1 MNKKKYMM
9 MAAFLCA
16 TTTAMAAPVNITTEQ
31 SYNSKALQSEGH
43 APLETSASVV
53 SSDKEYRLRQGDE
66 LTIQVVQQADLGTRN
81 GNDIMYTVRPDGYV
95 SFPMVGAVKADGLT
109 VDEFT
114 AQLQQ
119 GLSRYI
125 INPDITVNV
134 TKLGGVRVYVFGEI
148 NKPGAYTLTKSSTVI
163 DAIGAAGS
171 FNWDTAKKKIYLI
184 HQDNPEKSIPIN
196 LNRILQTGD
205 MSENYI
211 MREGDVLYL
220 TKNSRINFARDI
232 APILTGAYM
241 VSRIGKD

>member
-1 MNKKKYMM
+1 MNKKQYMM

-16 TTTAMAAPVNITTEQ
+16 TTTSMAAPVNVTTEQ
-31 SYNSKALQSEGH
+31 SYNAKALQTEGH
-43 APLETSASVV
+43 VPLETSASVV

-95 SFPMVGAVKADGLT
+95 SFPMVGPVKADGLT

-134 TKLGGVRVYVFGEI
+134 T
-148 NKPGAYTLTKSSTVI
+148 KPGAYTLTKSSTVI

-184 HQDNPEKSIPIN
+184 HQDNPEKPIPIN
-196 LNRILQTGD
+196 LNRMLQTGD

>member
-1 MNKKKYMM
+1 MNRKHILIL
-9 MAAFLCA
+9 ASILCTTSTAF
-16 TTTAMAAPVNITTEQ
+16 AAPVQVSGYDTQHGSDSTIA
-31 SYNSKALQSEGH
+31 SSAL
-43 APLETSASVV
+43 LRTSASVI
-53 SSDKEYRLRQGDE
+53 SSDKEYHLRQGDA
-66 LTIQVVQQADLGTRN
+66 LTIQVAQQADLGTRN
-81 GNDIMYTVRPDGYV
+81 GADIIYTVRPDGYV
-95 SFPMVGAVKADGLT
+95 SFPMIGIIKADGLT

-119 GLSRYI
+119 GLSKYI
-125 INPDITVNV
+125 IQPQVSVNISN
-134 TKLGGVRVYVFGEI
+134 LGGVRVYVFGEI
-148 NKPGAYTLTKSSTVI
+148 NKPGAYTLTKSSSVI

-184 HQDNPEKSIPIN
+184 HQDNPEKPIPIN
-196 LNRILQTGD
+196 LNRMLQTGD

-211 MREGDVLYL
+211 MREGDILYL